1 MISFFIFCI
10 GIGMH
15 FNKVE
20 ICNTVK
26 SSKYA
31 VGI

>member
-15 FNKVE
+15 LNIVE

-26 SSKYA
+26 SSRYA